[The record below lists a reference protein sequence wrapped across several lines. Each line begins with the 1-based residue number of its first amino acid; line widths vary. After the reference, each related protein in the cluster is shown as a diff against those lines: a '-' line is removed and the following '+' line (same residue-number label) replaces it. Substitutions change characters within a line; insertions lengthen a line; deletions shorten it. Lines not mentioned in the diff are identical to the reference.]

1 MLEVLNFQCYLSLLL
16 AIIKMLSCFFRFFV
30 VLINFLIILV
40 VREKNKAKLAIPTG
54 APTIL
59 VNEMID
65 TPPVIA
71 PKSVKNLVYV
81 IKNGNIF
88 T

>member
-1 MLEVLNFQCYLSLLL
+1 MLEVLNFQCCLSLLL
-16 AIIKMLSCFFRFFV
+16 ANIKMLSCFFLFFV

-54 APTIL
+54 APAIL

-71 PKSVKNLVYV
+71 PKSIKNLVYV